1 MKSKMTESQTEQKR
15 IMVVLGTFQDF
26 QAILE
31 TAASL
36 AAHQNAELS
45 ALLVEDV
52 NLIHLAGLPFATEI
66 DLISHSEQQF
76 DLMKV
81 SEALENEV
89 QQIRRLL
96 AEVKERAKLPV
107 SLKVV
112 RGHFLTEAITA
123 AEEVELLLLNQRGGR
138 VTKTHIHWHREEST
152 RPIWVI
158 LDESPAADR
167 SLALAV
173 EMMRS
178 HHTDLNIVLKVH
190 AVDRIA
196 HLKEKVHQFVS
207 GSQVNVHFYVEQSDD
222 FSSVLPYIVQR
233 GCSIIIMGRG
243 DPGVSQ
249 KLISLMSDKGGC
261 PLLLVS

>member
-1 MKSKMTESQTEQKR
+1 MKSKLTESQTEQKR
-15 IMVVLGTFQDF
+15 VMVVLGTFQDF

-31 TAASL
+31 TAARL

-96 AEVKERAKLPV
+96 AEVKEQAKLPV
-107 SLKVV
+107 SLKIV
-112 RGHFLTEAITA
+112 RGHYLTEAITA
-123 AEEVELLLLNQRGGR
+123 AEEVELLLLNQRRGR
-138 VTKTHIHWHREEST
+138 STRTRIHWHREENI

-173 EMMRS
+173 ELMRS
-178 HHTDLNIVLKVH
+178 HHTELNIILKVH
-190 AVDRIA
+190 TEGRIA
-196 HLKEKVHQFVS
+196 QLKEKVHRFTA
-207 GSQVNVHFYVEQSDD
+207 GFQVKIHFYVEQKDD
-222 FSSVLPYIVQR
+222 FSSVLPYIVER
-233 GCSIIIMGRG
+233 GCSIMIIGRG
-243 DPGVSQ
+243 GPGDSQ
-249 KLISLMSDKGGC
+249 KLISVMSDKGGC